1 MASPTLL
8 EIAEAPGAMVTPP
21 HPRVVFGDGWV
32 FVPAMPTLGAVQQI
46 RLTPDRVEAA
56 REEIRAVAAGHDL
69 PEVGWWQSPLSEPP
83 DVGARLGL
91 EHRETLTVVT
101 LDHAVDD
108 PAAFEVREVE
118 TLDDYIAAQTIDAI
132 ANGWP
137 VWTDREG
144 QEAMWRST
152 GDRFV
157 LWLALDEGRPI
168 GMARCA
174 IAPDAML
181 MIGGSVLPE
190 ARGRGAYRT
199 LVAERWRATEAR
211 GLRALVT
218 TANDQS
224 RPILERVGFD
234 RIGEI
239 EIWVDRV

>member
-1 MASPTLL
+1 MGTPTLL
-8 EIAEAPGAMVTPP
+8 EIAEAPGALVTPR
-21 HPRVVFGDGWV
+21 HPRVVVGDGWV

-46 RLTPDRVEAA
+46 RLAPSRLEAA
-56 REEIRAVAAGHDL
+56 REEIRAVAAEHDL
-69 PEVGWWQSPLSEPP
+69 PEVGWWQSQLSEPP

-91 EHRETLTVVT
+91 EHRETLTVLT

-108 PAAFEVREVE
+108 PAAFDVREVE
-118 TLDDYIAAQTIDAI
+118 TFDDYLAAQTIDAI

-137 VWTDREG
+137 VWADREG
-144 QEAMWRST
+144 QEAMWSASRE
-152 GDRFV
+152 RFV
-157 LWLALDEGRPI
+157 IWLALEEGTPI

-174 IAPDAML
+174 IAPGAMV

-218 TANDQS
+218 SANDQS
-224 RPILERVGFD
+224 RPILERVGFE